1 MSATKSALTKQTRE
15 QLRSPLTCQR
25 DQFSIDPNNEGH
37 VWLNS
42 AYMGPLPLATQR
54 AGEQALSARAF
65 PVSITPQ
72 DFFAPAE
79 RVRSQLAKLVN
90 ANTEQIA
97 FVPTVAYG
105 MAVVAKNFI
114 PKRGQNVV
122 LLGEQFPSN
131 VYPWRDWRSKGVELR
146 TIAAPDAPWSRRL
159 SGQASRAQRWNEAIL
174 SAIDANTA
182 MVSIEQ
188 AHWTDGTLLDLAR
201 IGARARDVG
210 ALFVID
216 ATQTVGAMP
225 FDCALI
231 QPDALIVHS
240 YKSML
245 SNYGLGF
252 AVLSEKFANAKPLEE
267 SWLMREGSGNFARL
281 VDYQDR
287 YDHGMRRFDT
297 SLRAN
302 LSLIAMLG
310 ASVDCLLEWGPA
322 RIREYLLRT
331 ERDFVDRVRALRFE
345 VADEEERAANIFG
358 LKMPQGIDVEAC
370 RAMLAE
376 RRIHV
381 SVRGSAIRIS
391 PHVYNDEID
400 LAKLADA
407 LTELAARKV

>member
-1 MSATKSALTKQTRE
+1 MQ
-15 QLRSPLTCQR
+15 SPLTCQR

-37 VWLNS
+37 IWLNS

-54 AGEQALSARAF
+54 AGQAALAARAF
-65 PVSITPQ
+65 PVAITPK

-79 RVRSQLAKLVN
+79 RVRSMLAQLVN
-90 ANTEQIA
+90 ADAERVA
-97 FVPTVAYG
+97 FVPNVANG
-105 MAVVAKNFI
+105 MAIVAKNFA

-131 VYPWRDWRSKGVELR
+131 VYPWRDWRADGVEIR
-146 TIAAPDAPWSRRL
+146 TIAAPDAPWSRRV
-159 SGQASRAQRWNEAIL
+159 SGQESRAQRWNEAIL
-174 SAIDANTA
+174 SAINANTA

-188 AHWTDGTLLDLAR
+188 AHWTDGALFDLVR
-201 IGARARDVG
+201 IGARAREVG

-225 FDCALI
+225 FDCAAI

-252 AVLSEKFANAKPLEE
+252 AVFSEKFANAKPLEE
-267 SWLMREGSGNFARL
+267 SWLMRAGSENFARL
-281 VDYQDR
+281 VDYQDD
-287 YDHGMRRFDT
+287 YDRGMRRFDT

-302 LSLIAMLG
+302 PSLIGMLG
-310 ASVDCLLEWGPA
+310 ASAQLLLEWRPE
-322 RIREYLLRT
+322 RIREYLLGI
-331 ERDFVDRVRALRFE
+331 ERGFVQRVRALGFE
-345 VADEEERAANIFG
+345 VADEEDRAANIFG
-358 LKMPQGIDVEAC
+358 LRMPQGLDVEAC

-376 RRIHV
+376 RKIHV

-391 PHVYNDEID
+391 PHVYNDESD
-400 LAKLADA
+400 LAKLAEA
-407 LTELAARKV
+407 LEYAVG